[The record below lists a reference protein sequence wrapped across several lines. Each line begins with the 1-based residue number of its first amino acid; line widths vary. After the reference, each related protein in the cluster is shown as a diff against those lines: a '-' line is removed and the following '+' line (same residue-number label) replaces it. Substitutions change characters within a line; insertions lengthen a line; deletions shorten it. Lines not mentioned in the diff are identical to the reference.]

1 MTPTTD
7 WRPTPAHTRAVLG
20 AAAFAV
26 VAVLARRPDLI
37 VLATPLAGA
46 AIWAVVLRPGPV
58 PEVRQYVGNSVLRE
72 GDGTTWHIEVADGQN
87 RTEDVAAVL
96 LAPTWVDRHPSDG
109 QGVTSLRD
117 DGVEPL
123 SVTIRPTRWGR
134 HRLQPALVIASSG
147 WNGFRFVS
155 RNLSEARDLITLPQ
169 PSAFDAVAPGV
180 RAPGL
185 VGVNRSPRYGEGSE
199 FAIVRPFQPGDR
211 LRRIHWPESLRSQV
225 LHVTST
231 WADHDRH
238 VALLLDTFE
247 DVGDSGGIDGRAS
260 SLDIAVR
267 ATAAIAEHYTRSGD
281 RVSLVPLGARDSRR
295 LPPAVGYRHL
305 RRALETLTNLEPAR
319 AYPDS
324 GVVPRGLTSGALV
337 VMLSPLLS
345 PGAFQRLAAIADSG
359 LNVIAIDCLPPTIG
373 GEDPDDPYASITWRI
388 EILQRQRRL
397 RQVRQAGVAVVPW
410 RGPGSLDLVLRGL
423 NRRANV
429 RSGRL

>member
-1 MTPTTD
+1 VNTTAG
-7 WRPTPAHTRAVLG
+7 WCPTPSHARAVLG
-20 AAAFAV
+20 AAGFAV
-26 VAVLARRPDLI
+26 VAVLARRPDVL
-37 VLATPLAGA
+37 VLATPLVGA
-46 AIWAVVLRPGPV
+46 AIWAVILRPGHV
-58 PEVRQYVGNSVLRE
+58 PEVSQFVGNSVMRE
-72 GDGTTWHIEVADGQN
+72 GEATTWHIWVTDEQH
-87 RTEDVAAVL
+87 RTEDVAAL
-96 LAPTWVDRHPSDG
+96 FHAPAWVDLHPSDG
-109 QGVTSLRD
+109 QGVVSLPD

-123 SVTIRPTRWGR
+123 SLVVRPTRWGR

-147 WNGFRFVS
+147 WNAFRYVS
-155 RNLSEARDLITLPQ
+155 RDWSDARDLITLPQ

-199 FAIVRPFQPGDR
+199 FAAVRPFQPGDK

-238 VALLLDTFE
+238 VVLLLDAFE
-247 DVGDSGGIDGRAS
+247 DVGESGGIDGRAS

-267 ATAAIAEHYTRSGD
+267 ATAAIAEHYTRTGD
-281 RVSLVPLGARDSRR
+281 RVALVPIGARDSRR
-295 LPPAVGYRHL
+295 LPPAVGYHHL
-305 RRALETLTNLEPAR
+305 RRLLEALTNLEPAR
-319 AYPDS
+319 AYPDR
-324 GVVPRGLTSGALV
+324 GAMPRGLSSGALV

-345 PGAFQRLAAIADSG
+345 EGAFQRLAAIADHG
-359 LNVIAIDCLPPTIG
+359 LNVIAIDCLPTDIG
-373 GEDPDDPYASITWRI
+373 VEDPADPYAGITWRI
-388 EILQRQRRL
+388 EILERQRRL

-429 RSGRL
+429 RPGRL